1 MKQLRF
7 ILVGG
12 FLGAGKT
19 TTLARLARFYLAR
32 GQKVGLVT
40 NDQAQ
45 DLVDTTS
52 LRAQGFPVEE
62 VPGACFCCRFN
73 DLVGKVEQLETSQR
87 PDVILAE
94 PVGSCTDLV
103 ATVVQ
108 PLKDLYGDRFEVA
121 PYPVLFKPSH
131 GLRILK
137 SAPLTPN
144 PSPPCG
150 GRGES
155 SCPPLPPQGGE
166 GLGVRGGGFS
176 PKAAYIFRKQLEE
189 ADAIVLNRIDELD
202 PATLAE
208 LAELVRSAFPDTPL
222 LRLSAKT
229 GQGFEALTELLD
241 QRGSFGRK
249 ILDID
254 YDIYAEG
261 EAELGW
267 LNSSAHVRGDNPLS
281 LDDLLL
287 DVIGRLH
294 EALGRHGG
302 EVAHL
307 KAIGLSDVSF
317 GVANLVSSDNRPELS
332 LPSRGQVSE
341 LDLIVNARVA
351 LDPEVIAEQVRQTV
365 TEACAARGASA
376 TFHTMQSFRP
386 GRPQPTHRYAAAK

>member
-1 MKQLRF
+1 MKALRF
-7 ILVGG
+7 LMVGG

-19 TTLARLARFYLAR
+19 TALSRLARFYLDH

-40 NDQAQ
+40 NDQAA
-45 DLVDTTS
+45 DLVDTSS
-52 LRAQGFPVEE
+52 LRAQGFAVEE
-62 VPGACFCCRFN
+62 VPGACFCCRFH
-73 DLVGKVEQLETSQR
+73 DLIGKVEQLEVQQR

-108 PLKDLYGDRFEVA
+108 PLKDLYRDRFEVG

-137 SAPLTPN
+137 SEAN
-144 PSPPCG
+144 S
-150 GRGES
+150 
-155 SCPPLPPQGGE
+155 
-166 GLGVRGGGFS
+166 GFS

-202 PATLAE
+202 AATLAE
-208 LAELVRSAFPDTPL
+208 LTGLVQTAFPGTPL

-229 GQGFEALTELLD
+229 GQGFDTLTALLD
-241 QRGSFGRK
+241 QQGDFGRK

-254 YDIYAEG
+254 YDTYAEG

-267 LNSSAHVRGDNPLS
+267 LNSSIRVAGARPFAVDE
-281 LDDLLL
+281 LLL
-287 DVIGRLH
+287 DVVGRLQ
-294 EALGRHGG
+294 EALGQLGG

-307 KAIGLSDVSF
+307 KAIGLSEVSF
-317 GVANLVSSDNRPELS
+317 GVANLVSSQGRPELS
-332 LPSRGQVSE
+332 LPARGDVTE

-351 LDPEVIAEQVRQTV
+351 LDPERITEQVRQTV
-365 TEACAARGASA
+365 TAACTALGATA
-376 TFHTMQSFRP
+376 EFHTLQSFRP
-386 GRPQPTHRYAAAK
+386 GRPQPTHRYATAK

>member
-7 ILVGG
+7 IMVGG

-19 TTLARLARFYLAR
+19 TTLARLARFYLDR

-73 DLVGKVEQLETSQR
+73 DLVGKVEQLEGSQR

-108 PLKDLYGDRFEVA
+108 PLKDLYGDRFEVG

-137 SAPLTPN
+137 SEQSA
-144 PSPPCG
+144 
-150 GRGES
+150 
-155 SCPPLPPQGGE
+155 
-166 GLGVRGGGFS
+166 GFS

-189 ADAIVLNRIDELD
+189 ADAIVINRIDELD
-202 PATLAE
+202 AATLTE
-208 LAELVRSAFPDTPL
+208 LTDLVGAAFPGTPV

-229 GQGFEALTELLD
+229 GQGFDTLTALLD
-241 QRGSFGRK
+241 QRGNFGRK
-249 ILDID
+249 VLDID
-254 YDIYAEG
+254 YDTYAEG

-267 LNSSAHVRGDNPLS
+267 LNSSIRVAGGRPFA
-281 LDDLLL
+281 LDELLL
-287 DVIGRLH
+287 DVVGRLQ
-294 EALGRHGG
+294 EALGRLGG

-307 KAIGLSDVSF
+307 KAIGLSEVSF
-317 GVANLVSSDNRPELS
+317 GVVNLVSSQGQPELS
-332 LPSRGQVSE
+332 LPARGEVTE

-351 LDPEVIAEQVRQTV
+351 LDPALIAEQVRQTV
-365 TEACAARGASA
+365 TAACAARGATA
-376 TFHTMQSFRP
+376 EFHTMQSFRP
-386 GRPQPTHRYAAAK
+386 GRPQPTHRYATAK

>member
-1 MKQLRF
+1 MAMRPLRF
-7 ILVGG
+7 LMIGG

-19 TTLARLARFYLAR
+19 TTLARLARHYLEH

-73 DLVGKVEQLETSQR
+73 DLVGKVEELEGKER

-108 PLKDLYGDRFEVA
+108 PLKDLYGQRFSVG

-131 GLRILK
+131 GLRILR
-137 SAPLTPN
+137 SAADA
-144 PSPPCG
+144 
-150 GRGES
+150 
-155 SCPPLPPQGGE
+155 
-166 GLGVRGGGFS
+166 GFS

-189 ADAIVLNRIDELD
+189 ADAIVINRIDELER
-202 PATLAE
+202 ATLRE
-208 LAELVRSAFPDTPL
+208 LTDLVQTAFPHTPL
-222 LRLSAKT
+222 LQMSAKT
-229 GQGFEALTELLD
+229 GQGVEALTELLD
-241 QRGSFGRK
+241 QQGNFGRK

-254 YDIYAEG
+254 YDTYAEG

-267 LNSSAHVRGDNPLS
+267 LNTSVRVVGNQPFA
-281 LDDLLL
+281 LDELLL
-287 DVIGRLH
+287 DLVGGLQQ
-294 EALGRHGG
+294 ALAQLGA

-307 KAIGLSDVSF
+307 KAIGLSEVSF
-317 GVANLVSSDNRPELS
+317 GVANLVSSRSRPELS
-332 LPSRGQVSE
+332 LPARGEVKE

-351 LDPEVIAEQVRQTV
+351 LDPELIAQQVRQTV
-365 TEACAARGASA
+365 KQVCGSRGASVE
-376 TFHTMQSFRP
+376 FRSMQSFRP
-386 GRPQPTHRYAAAK
+386 GRPQPTHRYSTAT

>member
-1 MKQLRF
+1 MHHVRF
-7 ILVGG
+7 IMVGG

-19 TTLARLARFYLAR
+19 TTLARLARFYLGR

-73 DLVGKVEQLETSQR
+73 DLVDKVEQLESSQR

-108 PLKDLYGDRFEVA
+108 PLKDLYGDRFEVG

-137 SAPLTPN
+137 SEADA
-144 PSPPCG
+144 
-150 GRGES
+150 
-155 SCPPLPPQGGE
+155 
-166 GLGVRGGGFS
+166 GFS
-176 PKAAYIFRKQLEE
+176 PKAAYIFKKQLEE
-189 ADAIVLNRIDELD
+189 ADAIVINRIDELN
-202 PATLAE
+202 AVALEE
-208 LAELVRSAFPDTPL
+208 LTNLVKKTFPGTPV

-229 GQGFEALTELLD
+229 GQSFDALTALLD
-241 QRGSFGRK
+241 QKGNFGRK

-254 YDIYAEG
+254 YDTYAEG

-267 LNSSAHVRGDNPLS
+267 LNSSIRVSGAKPFA
-281 LDDLLL
+281 LDTLLL
-287 DVIGRLH
+287 DVVGRLQ
-294 EALGRHGG
+294 EALGRLGG

-307 KAIGLSDVSF
+307 KAIGLSEVSF
-317 GVANLVSSDNRPELS
+317 GVANLVSSKGRPELS
-332 LPSRGQVSE
+332 LPARGEVTE

-351 LDPEVIAEQVRQTV
+351 LDPELIAEQVRQTV
-365 TEACAARGASA
+365 TAACAARGATA
-376 TFHTMQSFRP
+376 EFHTMQSFRP
-386 GRPQPTHRYAAAK
+386 GRPQPTHRYAVAK